1 MDKLK
6 RYFLKIQGEFAR
18 RKPFFK
24 QKIEKWEKYGR
35 TSLFKQASLL
45 LGEAEQCEK
54 EIAAVFESTDWKY
67 NRAFLKVK
75 LQAFEGLI
83 RELEAT
89 AEILWLKWAKAIAII
104 TVVVFVM
111 RNFVFGVYHVPTSS
125 AENTFLVGDRLWG
138 NKVTY
143 FFNKPKA
150 GEMVMFENP
159 TFKYDKSSVIQRVW
173 QKYFAFSVPILGL
186 KAGPENMAKRVIAV
200 PGDVIEGKIEMGKAV
215 IYKNGKKLVEPYVN
229 TYPLIAL
236 KKEIGFFESDKIGP
250 IKIPD
255 FLRKRKKIVLYSYD
269 PKKDFENQP
278 FYYIDY
284 KNVLYDRDTGYMK
297 TYKAG
302 VPATNKKG
310 KMVDVFGPVI
320 VPEGFYWVM
329 GDNRRN
335 SVDSREWGFLKRSQI
350 SGKAS
355 FVIWS
360 LDSEEPVWILEFI
373 KNPFRFVARL
383 RLSRIFKKVD

>member
-6 RYFLKIQGEFAR
+6 RHFNNIKKAFEQ

-24 QKIEKWEKYGR
+24 QKIEKWQKRGR

-54 EIAAVFESTDWKY
+54 EISGVLESADWKY

-75 LQAFEGLI
+75 VQALEGLI

-89 AEILWLKWAKAIAII
+89 AEIVWLKWARAILIV
-104 TVVVFVM
+104 TVIVFVL

-125 AENTFLVGDRLWG
+125 AEHTFLVGDRVWG

-143 FFNKPKA
+143 IFNKPKI
-150 GEMVMFENP
+150 GDMVMFENP
-159 TFKYDKSSVIQRVW
+159 TFKYDEKSVLQRMW
-173 QKYFAFSVPILGL
+173 QRYFGFAVPALAL
-186 KAGPENMAKRVIAV
+186 KFGPENMAKRVIAI
-200 PGDVIEGKIEMGKAV
+200 PGDVIEGKVEMGKPV
-215 IYKNGKKLVEPYVN
+215 IYRNGKKLSEPYVN

-236 KKEIGFFESDKIGP
+236 NKDLGVFGSEKIGP
-250 IKIPD
+250 IKTPD
-255 FLRKRKKIVLYSYD
+255 FLRKRKKVVLYSYD

-284 KNVLYDRDTGYMK
+284 KNVLYDRETGYMK

-310 KMVDVFGPVI
+310 KMIDVFGPVI
-320 VPEGFYWVM
+320 VPKGSYWVM

-335 SVDSREWGFLKRSQI
+335 SIDSREWGFLKRSQV
-350 SGKAS
+350 SGRAS

-360 LDSEEPVWILEFI
+360 LDSEEPVWIIEFI
-373 KNPFRFVARL
+373 KNPFRFIARL